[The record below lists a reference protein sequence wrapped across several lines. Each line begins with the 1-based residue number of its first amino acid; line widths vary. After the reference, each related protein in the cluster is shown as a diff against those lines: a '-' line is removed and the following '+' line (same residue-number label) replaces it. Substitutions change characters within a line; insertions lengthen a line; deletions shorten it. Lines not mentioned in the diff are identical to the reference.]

1 MNTRKCP
8 IVVVRCFAPLYKN
21 GLVLISYKGI
31 EVLPAKNLRYNVTC
45 CVCVEKLLIVF
56 VAKMAH
62 CVKLNILIHHEDFFF
77 LGY

>member
-45 CVCVEKLLIVF
+45 CVCRETSNSICCEDGTLCEIKY
-56 VAKMAH
+56 
-62 CVKLNILIHHEDFFF
+62 LNTS
-77 LGY
+77 